1 MSQIFW
7 LTLDVM
13 YLVVYDHF
21 TFGGLLPRPL
31 PEGLPVVLGP
41 FGGRLLVTGL
51 PVVLP
56 EGEDPF
62 LDFAPAH

>member
-1 MSQIFW
+1 
-7 LTLDVM
+7 M
-13 YLVVYDHF
+13 YLIVYDHF

-56 EGEDPF
+56 EGDDPL